1 MAFNVSALANYTDE
15 QRADLLSRS
24 LFGNKTAE
32 ILFQAGQ
39 VQVGV
44 KSASALNILTSTVFF
59 QADGCGYNP
68 SGTTTFTQ
76 RNITVGAI
84 KVEETLCPKSLEA
97 KWMQTQIAPGSA
109 IEVPFE
115 EQIGREK
122 ASRIARLLEIAMWQ
136 GDTASTN
143 TNPNTNRFDGFN
155 KIIDAASASTI
166 AGNTISAT
174 AITTSNI
181 DDILDAMYA
190 VVPSEIA
197 SEADLVCFCGIDTY
211 KKYLVN
217 LKNANL
223 FHYMQDASEAMESI
237 IPGTN
242 VRLIAVGGLD
252 GTNRLFLGRLNNFF
266 VGTDLANEEEEFK
279 FWYSQDNDEVRY
291 RVSMKYGVQIA
302 FPDQLV
308 QFKLA

>member
-242 VRLIAVGGLD
+242 VKLIAVGGLD

-266 VGTDLANEEEEFK
+266 VGTDLVDEQEEFK
-279 FWYSQDNDEVRY
+279 FWYSVDSDEVRY

>member
-197 SEADLVCFCGIDTY
+197 SESDLVCFCGIDTY

-242 VRLIAVGGLD
+242 VKLIAVGGLD

-308 QFKLA
+308 QFRLA

>member
-1 MAFNVSALANYTDE
+1 MSFVVSSLANYTDE
-15 QRADLLSRS
+15 QRTDLLTRS
-24 LFGNKTAE
+24 LFGSKTAE
-32 ILFQAGQ
+32 MLFNAGQ

-59 QADGCGYNP
+59 QSDGCGYSP
-68 SGTTTFTQ
+68 SGLTTYTQ

-84 KVEETLCPKSLEA
+84 KVEETLCPKTLEA

-109 IEVPFE
+109 VEVPFE

-122 ASRIARLLEIAMWQ
+122 ASRIAKLLEVAMWQ

-190 VVPSEIA
+190 VIPSDIA
-197 SEADLVCFCGIDTY
+197 TESDLVCFCGIDTY

-223 FHYMQDASEAMESI
+223 FHYMADATAEMQTI

-242 VRLIAVGGLD
+242 VKLVAVGGLD
-252 GTNRLFLGRLNNFF
+252 GTNRLFMSTLSNFYI
-266 VGTDLANEEEEFK
+266 GTDLIDELEEFK
-279 FWYSQDNDEVRY
+279 FWYSQDADEVRY
-291 RVSMKYGVQIA
+291 RASMKFGCQVG
-302 FPDQLV
+302 FPDFLV